1 MKHLLPFKLHES
13 ATAFVQ
19 YPMSD
24 EFVQLGVLNF
34 MGYYDPAT
42 ETAYPCMV
50 DIHPSYK
57 GKGTG
62 RLLIED
68 FERWARE
75 QGARR
80 IRSGYGAWGSAIGFW
95 SKLGYKI
102 AKRKNKEG
110 AHDFVKEL

>member
-1 MKHLLPFKLHES
+1 MKHLVPFKLHES
-13 ATAFVQ
+13 VADFVH
-19 YPMSD
+19 YPISV
-24 EFVQLGVLNF
+24 EFRKLGVTNF

-42 ETAYPCMV
+42 QTAYPCLIE
-50 DIHPSYK
+50 IHPSCK

-68 FERWARE
+68 FERWAKE
-75 QGARR
+75 QGALK
-80 IRSGYGAWGSAIGFW
+80 IRSGYGAWGSATGFW

-110 AHDFVKEL
+110 AYNFVKEL